1 MKSQFSHAPSG
12 TSDHRPAP
20 VVFEVQSVAREH
32 HGSER
37 WVARRSR
44 RPWAVAP
51 HEEFHDDFELTIW
64 FTITTLNHHAITGKH
79 NII

>member
-1 MKSQFSHAPSG
+1 VKSPFSYAPSG

-20 VVFEVQSVAREH
+20 VVLEVQRVAREH

-44 RPWAVAP
+44 RPWAVATP
-51 HEEFHDDFELTIW
+51 EGFHDDFELTIG
-64 FTITTLNHHAITGKH
+64 FTITTLPSGKLT
-79 NII
+79 